1 MNPPDRPEFLD
12 IARRNHSLEGEVRIR
27 IGGKASYFARVA
39 SRDQL
44 KDAIAFSEE
53 QKLPFFVL
61 GKGSNVILSDEG
73 FDGIVLRLVGE
84 FEQVSFDGE
93 SNIVTAGAGASLIK
107 LGVQLAQEG
116 YQGFTYMGVIPG
128 TVGGAVRINAGT
140 TREGEVKDRFLSAD
154 ILSADGWTPQTLTA
168 EEMRFGYRTSALLRS
183 RDIVLNASF
192 LLPEERESSP
202 GKAVADVKQANSRR
216 RAKQPQSLR
225 TVGSTFRKPIDGEY
239 PAGWYLDRVGMKGM
253 RVGGA
258 VISEEHANWIVNVDN
273 ATSND
278 CKALIDIGRERVLEK
293 YGIRLEREVVFLPE
307 DMEEW
312 A

>member
-1 MNPPDRPEFLD
+1 MNLPDRPKFLD
-12 IARRNHSLEGEVRIR
+12 IARRNHSLGREVRIR
-27 IGGKASYFARVA
+27 IGGSASYFARVA

-44 KDAIAFSEE
+44 KDAIEFSER
-53 QKLPFFVL
+53 QKLPFYIL

-73 FDGIVLRLVGE
+73 FDGVVVTLVGE
-84 FEQVSFDGE
+84 FERISFDDEG
-93 SNIVTAGAGASLIK
+93 NFVTAGAGASLIK
-107 LGVQLAQEG
+107 LGLRLAQEG
-116 YQGFTYMGVIPG
+116 YEGFTYMGVIPG

-154 ILSADGWTPQTLTA
+154 ILSADGWTLQTRTA

-183 RDIVLNASF
+183 RDVVLDATF
-192 LLPEERESSP
+192 RLPEDKESSP
-202 GKAVADVKQANSRR
+202 GKALADLKQANSTR
-216 RAKQPQSLR
+216 RAKQPRSPR
-225 TVGSTFRKPIDGEY
+225 TVGSTFRKPIDGEH

-273 ATSND
+273 ATSAD